1 MSAHAGI
8 FHRDGAPAHAA
19 ELDVCLPF
27 LDRLGPEGGA
37 THVAGC
43 VSFAHRI
50 YRVTPESFEERQPFV
65 DARGLVS
72 TWDGRIDNREDLAL
86 QLRETPPP
94 NLSDAAYAHAA
105 FARWGVESFSRLLG
119 EWALA
124 AWNPHT
130 RELSLARDYSGCGP
144 LFYYL
149 TPRFVLWS
157 SELEA
162 VVSITR
168 QRGLPL
174 SLDEGWIAG
183 FLARGPE
190 PAETPYRE
198 IRAVEPGH
206 FVRFGTD
213 TFTNQRHT
221 FLDPHTVIQYRTD
234 AEYEEH
240 FRFLFRQAVASRL
253 RSVGKVFSHLSG
265 GLDSSSVTAMAA
277 HIVRGSGPSVELET
291 LSSVYN
297 DTPASD
303 ESEYI
308 GLMEE
313 WLGLHA
319 HRISESDHPALT
331 PPTLGY
337 DPASPSCIDIFAAS
351 QQAVRQLM
359 EESGARV
366 QLSGEG
372 GDELLG
378 NAVGPVLKLRDLF
391 QGNAQGSIAAETLH
405 WALAQKRTAWSIG
418 RDLLLTY
425 LPDQLAARL
434 ERNPEMRKVSYFI
447 APEFARRTEYFHRL
461 HQDFDPFGFSGFSQ
475 RSRSMALERV
485 THKTAACSW
494 RRIGPM
500 SYSYPLADKR
510 LVSFLLAIPIDQL
523 AEAGSPRW
531 LHRRAMRDLFPPK
544 LLMRRSK
551 RSPDAAMYRRFLANG
566 DSIYESL
573 RDSQLAELG
582 IVDATQLAKG
592 LIEAKRGSFPV
603 TLVLGALQIEHW
615 LRRSASSTSV
625 FACASATRNLERKEV
640 RTI

>member
-37 THVAGC
+37 THIAGC

-50 YRVTPESFEERQPFV
+50 YHVTLESFEERQPLV

-86 QLRETPPP
+86 QLRETPPA
-94 NLSDAAYAHAA
+94 NFSDAAYAHAA
-105 FARWGVESFSRLLG
+105 FARWGADAFSRLLG
-119 EWALA
+119 EWAIA

-144 LFYYL
+144 LFYYM
-149 TPRFVLWS
+149 TPRLVLWS

-162 VVSITR
+162 VVAIAR
-168 QRGLPL
+168 ERGLPL
-174 SLDEGWIAG
+174 TIDEGWIAG

-198 IRAVEPGH
+198 IRSVAPGH
-206 FVRFGTD
+206 FVRFGVES
-213 TFTNQRHT
+213 FTNQRHT

-240 FRFLFRQAVASRL
+240 FRFLFRQAVACRL
-253 RSVGKVFSHLSG
+253 RCVGKVFSHLSG

-313 WLGLHA
+313 WLGLPA
-319 HRISESDHPALT
+319 HRISESDYPALT
-331 PPTLGY
+331 PPALGY
-337 DPASPSCIDIFAAS
+337 EPASPLCIDIFAAS
-351 QQAVRQLM
+351 QQAVRRLM
-359 EESGARV
+359 EESGGRV

-378 NAVGPVLKLRDLF
+378 NAVGPVLKLRDLLQRRAEGDF
-391 QGNAQGSIAAETLH
+391 ISETLQ
-405 WALAQKRTAWSIG
+405 WAVAQKRSGWSIA

-434 ERNPEMRKVSYFI
+434 DPNSEMRKVGYFI
-447 APEFARRTEYFHRL
+447 APDFSRRTEYFRRL
-461 HQDFDPFGFSGFSQ
+461 HRDLDPFGFAGFSQ

-485 THKTAACSW
+485 IHKTAACSW

-500 SYSYPLADKR
+500 TLTYPIADRR

-523 AEAGSPRW
+523 ARAGSPRW
-531 LHRRAMRDLFPPK
+531 LHRRSMRDLLPPR
-544 LLMRRSK
+544 LLMRRTK
-551 RSPDAAMYRRFLANG
+551 RSPDAALYRRLNTNWNLI
-566 DSIYESL
+566 DLTL
-573 RDSQLAELG
+573 RSPRMAELG
-582 IVDATQLAKG
+582 IVDTARIAKG
-592 LIEAKRGSFPV
+592 LADAKRGSFPV
-603 TLVLGALQIEHW
+603 TLVLGAMQIEQW
-615 LRRSASSTSV
+615 LLRSASTTSES
-625 FACASATRNLERKEV
+625 ACASAARNLKGKEV
-640 RTI
+640 RTT

>member
-8 FHRDGAPAHAA
+8 FHRDGAPAHAS

-27 LDRLGPEGGA
+27 LDRLGPEGGS

-43 VSFAHRI
+43 VSFVHRI

-65 DARGLVS
+65 DASGHVS

-86 QLRETPPP
+86 QLRETPPA

-105 FARWGVESFSRLLG
+105 FARWGADAFSRLLG
-119 EWALA
+119 EWAIA
-124 AWNPHT
+124 AWNPQT

-144 LFYYL
+144 LFYYVTSQL
-149 TPRFVLWS
+149 FLWS

-162 VVSITR
+162 VVAMAR
-168 QRGLPL
+168 GRGLPL
-174 SLDEGWIAG
+174 TIDEGWIAG

-206 FVRFGTD
+206 FVCFGTD

-240 FRFLFRQAVASRL
+240 FRFLFRQAVACRL
-253 RSVGKVFSHLSG
+253 RCVGKVFSHLSG

-277 HIVRGSGPSVELET
+277 HIVRGSGPSVQLET
-291 LSSVYN
+291 LSSVYS

-308 GLMEE
+308 GLMED
-313 WLGLHA
+313 WLGLTA
-319 HRISESDHPALT
+319 HRISESDYPALT
-331 PPTLGY
+331 SPNLDY
-337 DPASPSCIDIFAAS
+337 EPASPSCIDIFAAS
-351 QQAVRQLM
+351 QHAIRRLM

-378 NAVGPVLKLRDLF
+378 NVVGPILKLRDLL
-391 QGNAQGSIAAETLH
+391 QGNTQGSILSETLH
-405 WALAQKRTAWSIG
+405 WAVAQKRTVWSIG
-418 RDLLLTY
+418 KDVLLSY
-425 LPDQLAARL
+425 IPDQLAARL
-434 ERNPEMRKVSYFI
+434 DANPEMQKVGCFLT
-447 APEFARRTEYFHRL
+447 PDFVRRTEYKRRL
-461 HQDFDPFGFSGFSQ
+461 HVDTELFGYQCFSQ
-475 RSRSMALERV
+475 RSRSTALASV
-485 THKTAACSW
+485 IHKTAACTW

-500 SYSYPLADKR
+500 TFAYPLADRR
-510 LVSFLLAIPIDQL
+510 LVSYLLAVPIDQL
-523 AEAGSPRW
+523 ANAGSPRW
-531 LHRRAMRDLFPPK
+531 LQRRAMRDLLPPK

-551 RSPDAAMYRRFLANG
+551 RSPDAALYHRINANW
-566 DSIYESL
+566 DSTS
-573 RDSQLAELG
+573 RMSQTLMFAKLG
-582 IVDATQLAKG
+582 VIDPERLGNALDEV
-592 LIEAKRGSFPV
+592 KRGGFPV
-603 TLVLGALQIEHW
+603 TPILGALELERW
-615 LRRSASSTSV
+615 LNKTT
-625 FACASATRNLERKEV
+625 FTGDFLACASAARNQLRKEV
-640 RTI
+640 KTP